1 MLPVLPMLPVPI
13 PNHQCV
19 DAIADKLEIG
29 NIDIGNIFTLATF
42 NKITPT

>member
-1 MLPVLPMLPVPI
+1 MLPVLI
-13 PNHQCV
+13 PNHQCA

-42 NKITPT
+42 NILI